1 MIRTAEASRK
11 MHLVAFLLAGPT
23 AHHHGAW
30 RHPEADLGIFT
41 PQYHEHVARVLEA
54 GKFDSL
60 FFADILGLH
69 DLFGG
74 TFATT
79 LRGGGQMGLLDPIPL
94 LSMMARVTSHIG
106 LGATLSSTFYA
117 PYHLARSLGTL
128 DLLSGGRVAW
138 NVVASHGHL
147 EAQNFGLSELPAR
160 DARYDYADE
169 VVEAVCRL
177 PE

>member
-1 MIRTAEASRK
+1 MTSNRK

-30 RHPEADLGIFT
+30 RHPEADLGVFT
-41 PQYHEHVARVLEA
+41 PQWHEHIARVLEA

-60 FFADILGLH
+60 FFADILGLY

-74 TFATT
+74 SFATI
-79 LRGGGQMGLLDPIPL
+79 LRHGGQMGLLDPIPL
-94 LSMMARVTSHIG
+94 LSIMSRVTSRIG

-147 EAQNFGLSELPAR
+147 EAQNFGLSELPRAR
-160 DARYDYADE
+160 RALRL
-169 VVEAVCRL
+169 CR
-177 PE
+177 